1 MVRLKFG
8 FCGRSE
14 ISFLIVC
21 TINLPVGVGNSA
33 VMAAGGIYFLMVLLQ
48 EAFSRLGQ
56 VVAHSAGHMGAESSV
71 RCAVC
76 GVQCAVVCSLKCA
89 VCSVRCA
96 VWETYVLPGAV

>member
-1 MVRLKFG
+1 MRLKFG

-21 TINLPVGVGNSA
+21 TINPRVSVGNSA

-56 VVAHSAGHMGAESSV
+56 VVAHSAGHMGAQSSV
-71 RCAVC
+71 
-76 GVQCAVVCSLKCA
+76 QCA

-96 VWETYVLPGAV
+96 VYSVQCAVHGVQCVVWGVQCVVCSA